1 MTKSRNLMAK
11 SRNKFDKLTKTSC
24 IYQLTLNPSCFLQ
37 TMQVHKKKPLKFIFT
52 ILFLFIYD
60 L

>member
-1 MTKSRNLMAK
+1 MAK

-24 IYQLTLNPSCFLQ
+24 IYQLTFNPSYFMQ
-37 TMQVHKKKPLKFIFT
+37 TMQVHKKGFKVHFYYFIF
-52 ILFLFIYD
+52 D